1 MSIMET
7 PCEVEK
13 GRINCRIARNNRS
26 NAELEEY
33 EMLQARPR
41 GVQPAEDPSALSVVD
56 VKMYNDLNKADHHTE
71 KYDNPNLIVR
81 RGQEF
86 TIGIVFRRPYNPQTD
101 NVALEFVIGSNPSPT
116 KYTLITVSLGKS
128 DQPSS
133 WKGRILETGDN
144 ETKVGI
150 TPAADSIIG
159 LFSTYVTI
167 ITEVM
172 KKRTKR
178 TSQTDFYVLFN
189 PWSPSDQVFM
199 ANENERQEFVLN
211 DAGVIYSGV
220 INNLVKRPWSYG
232 QFKHGVLDACLF
244 VLDFGGMP
252 LQYRG
257 DVTKLIRTA
266 SAMINSQDDDGVLV
280 GNWSEN
286 FSLGTAPTAWTGS
299 AEILLSYAV
308 QGGVPVKF
316 GQCWVF
322 AGTFNTLLRCLGIP
336 ARVITNYSSAHDN
349 MGDLRT
355 DIILDE
361 DGRVDDSL
369 TVDSIWNFHCWNE
382 VFMQRSDIPAVY
394 SGWQVVDATPQETS
408 DGYYRCGPTPV
419 KAIKEGELSYQF
431 DASFVFAE
439 VNSDVVFYKQDR
451 YGRTRLVSTN
461 TTYVGQLIV
470 TKSVGS
476 TEPEYITD
484 NYKYPEGSP
493 EDQTTMKRATALGM
507 RRFRTTQPDPDV
519 LLQLQASQQNNYNI
533 SLIFLFT
540 NLSKETRTISLAL
553 TGKVDFYTGSTRS
566 VFKFFTQSVT
576 LDPLQA
582 KQGNL
587 IVTADEYRAFVQGQP
602 FLSFVMYGLIQE
614 TSMYV
619 TDMEVIHLDVP
630 PLSVEVSGELKV
642 GEDMFVTVKFTNTT
656 GTDLNDVT
664 LRMEGTGLLP
674 VKVKTYSQIS
684 KGSTV
689 KWIESVTPQLPGP
702 KLLLACLDCTFIR
715 NLCGQVDVF
724 INPDSQDD

>member
-1 MSIMET
+1 
-7 PCEVEK
+7 
-13 GRINCRIARNNRS
+13 
-26 NAELEEY
+26 
-33 EMLQARPR
+33 MLIHTGKTAASLAAIRHTLDI
-41 GVQPAEDPSALSVVD
+41 VVVD

-484 NYKYPEGSP
+484 NYKYPE
-493 EDQTTMKRATALGM
+493 
-507 RRFRTTQPDPDV
+507 
-519 LLQLQASQQNNYNI
+519 
-533 SLIFLFT
+533 
-540 NLSKETRTISLAL
+540 
-553 TGKVDFYTGSTRS
+553 
-566 VFKFFTQSVT
+566 
-576 LDPLQA
+576 A

-674 VKVKTYSQIS
+674 VKVKTYSITFQKRKRGRGKFIVR
-684 KGSTV
+684 KGT
-689 KWIESVTPQLPGP
+689 KHYKYI
-702 KLLLACLDCTFIR
+702 
-715 NLCGQVDVF
+715 
-724 INPDSQDD
+724 